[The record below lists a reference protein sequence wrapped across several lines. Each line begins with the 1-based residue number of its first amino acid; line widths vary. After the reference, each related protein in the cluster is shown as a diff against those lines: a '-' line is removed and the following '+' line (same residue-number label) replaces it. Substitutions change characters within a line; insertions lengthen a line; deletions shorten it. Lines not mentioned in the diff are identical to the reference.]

1 MRKKYQVFVSS
12 TYTDLI
18 EERQEAVS
26 AILDAGHIPAGM
38 ELFKS
43 GREKLATIQK
53 WIDDSDIFLLILGG
67 RYGSIDKES
76 GKSYT
81 QMEYEYAMRQGK
93 PVFAIILTQTYLYS
107 KAAKKGKSVFEQDH
121 IDEYK
126 KFRELV
132 DANVVFLVDTIEGI
146 SRRIISQ
153 LSDMTSDPDYDLTG
167 WVKSDAGIVDLSKA
181 SDDVLERALADS
193 LKGALYH
200 QFGIDA
206 TAQIGN
212 QFYKGIISA
221 IRKDGLLE
229 SFHRVVQFEDAGK
242 GLIKVTNESTYKYLA
257 LKEGRQSYGFGF
269 QASKTQAESFRIEKL
284 IINSTD
290 YTNKIEVEKA
300 EDRSRGQLSYHVG
313 SKKSIEI
320 AKIPCQIDVVNSF
333 VCDPLEFFQ
342 EFGLPY
348 ACGHFVA
355 EFILRDGLEKR
366 YEILSSTMSPFS
378 SSTADSYQANEI
390 RSLSVFRI
398 SLPQWTLAGSGYT
411 VTLKPKAVKEK
422 SGLEMKTLQ
431 GNRPGYWG

>member
-1 MRKKYQVFVSS
+1 MRKKYQIFVSS
-12 TYTDLI
+12 TYTDML

-43 GREKLATIQK
+43 GREKLATIHK

-81 QMEYEYAMRQGK
+81 QMEYEYALHRGK
-93 PVFAIILTQTYLYS
+93 PLFTVVLTQAYLYS
-107 KAAKKGKSVFEQDH
+107 KAAKKGESVLEQDH
-121 IDEYK
+121 TEEYK
-126 KFRELV
+126 KFREMV
-132 DANVVFLVDTIEGI
+132 DDNVVFLVDTIEGI
-146 SRRIISQ
+146 SSRIISQ
-153 LSDMTSDPDYDLTG
+153 LSDMSSNPDYDLAG
-167 WVKSDAGIVDLSKA
+167 WVRSDMGRVDLSKV
-181 SDDVLERALADS
+181 SKDVLEGTLADC
-193 LKGALYH
+193 LTEMLNH

-206 TAQIGN
+206 VAQIGN
-212 QFYKGIISA
+212 QLYKGIISA
-221 IRKDGLLE
+221 MRKDGLLE

-257 LKEGRQSYGFGF
+257 LSEGHRSYGFGF

-290 YTNKIEVEKA
+290 YTNSIEVEKV

-313 SKKSIEI
+313 SKKSIGI
-320 AKIPCQIDVVNSF
+320 TKIPCQIDVVNSF

-355 EFILRDGLEKR
+355 EFILRDGLEKK
-366 YEILSSTMSPFS
+366 YKILSSTMSPFS
-378 SSTADSYQANEI
+378 SSTSDSYQANEI
-390 RSLSVFRI
+390 RALSVFRV
-398 SLPQWTLAGSGYT
+398 SLPKWTLAGSGYT
-411 VTLKPKAVKEK
+411 VTLKPKSVKEK
-422 SGLEMKTLQ
+422 SGLEMKVLQ